1 MDNTLKI
8 LLGVLSVTG
17 FITVVIPQGNPVAP
31 REAAHVAKPE
41 VTAPPPEPTAP
52 PPSPPPVPFD
62 SGVSV
67 GFITGAPSIDGRPIQ
82 ADFGLPFG
90 VSPRS
95 ERENPDAPSMNKIG
109 YTPPVFSIPGA
120 PARDDQEQRNNT
132 ETSAPLRSEPRNQD
146 LLGGP
151 ATINR

>member
-17 FITVVIPQGNPVAP
+17 FITVVIPQGDPVAP
-31 REAAHVAKPE
+31 SQAADVAQPE
-41 VTAPPPEPTAP
+41 VTAPSPEPAAP
-52 PPSPPPVPFD
+52 PPAPSPVPFD
-62 SGVSV
+62 SDASV
-67 GFITGAPSIDGRPIQ
+67 EFITGAPTIDGRPVQ

-95 ERENPDAPSMNKIG
+95 ERENPDAPRKNKIG
-109 YTPPVFSIPGA
+109 YTPPLFSMPGA
-120 PARDDQEQRNNT
+120 PALDEREV
-132 ETSAPLRSEPRNQD
+132 ETSSRLRSEPRSQD

-151 ATINR
+151 ATIDR